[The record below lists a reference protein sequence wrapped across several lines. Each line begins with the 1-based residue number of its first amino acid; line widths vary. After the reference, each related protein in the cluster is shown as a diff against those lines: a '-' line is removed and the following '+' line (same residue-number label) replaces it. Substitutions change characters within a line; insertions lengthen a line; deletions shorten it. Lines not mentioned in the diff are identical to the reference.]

1 MIVEGIFAGTHQG
14 PMQTP
19 MGEVPAT
26 GRKVRGEYVEIVEVD
41 RGLVTRD
48 SLIFDQVQL
57 MTQLGLAPAA
67 PNQESHASQGSRTT
81 R

>member
-48 SLIFDQVQL
+48 SLIFDQVQ
-57 MTQLGLAPAA
+57 P